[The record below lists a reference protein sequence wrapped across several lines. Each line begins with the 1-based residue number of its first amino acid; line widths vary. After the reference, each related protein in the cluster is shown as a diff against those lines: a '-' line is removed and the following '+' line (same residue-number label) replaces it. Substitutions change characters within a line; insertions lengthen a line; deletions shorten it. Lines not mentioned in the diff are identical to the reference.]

1 MAARVGNIVPE
12 GLWNGSN
19 GSCRSASF
27 EEPCLSHLVL
37 HNLLLVGTWG
47 SRTFWSCGSVCW
59 IFFPLKGNLA
69 ATFWVA
75 SVDAR
80 TACIRALLPPPP
92 LPKRGWAAI
101 GYAACRHIDLLRLW
115 EVLALSRQPLKA
127 DSCAAVPSRAFSIP
141 GGDLSSLGAAPI
153 EQEVSNSPQC
163 TAAALPHWEQL

>member
-37 HNLLLVGTWG
+37 HNLPLVGTWG

-92 LPKRGWAAI
+92 PPKEGLGCHRLRCLQAYRSAQAVGGAGTQQAAS
-101 GYAACRHIDLLRLW
+101 
-115 EVLALSRQPLKA
+115 ESRQLCCCSQQGFFHPWWRSQLSG
-127 DSCAAVPSRAFSIP
+127 SC
-141 GGDLSSLGAAPI
+141 
-153 EQEVSNSPQC
+153 
-163 TAAALPHWEQL
+163 TH

>member
-59 IFFPLKGNLA
+59 IFFPSREISLQLSGLHQ
-69 ATFWVA
+69 
-75 SVDAR
+75 SMH
-80 TACIRALLPPPP
+80 ALL
-92 LPKRGWAAI
+92 
-101 GYAACRHIDLLRLW
+101 
-115 EVLALSRQPLKA
+115 V
-127 DSCAAVPSRAFSIP
+127 
-141 GGDLSSLGAAPI
+141 
-153 EQEVSNSPQC
+153 
-163 TAAALPHWEQL
+163 